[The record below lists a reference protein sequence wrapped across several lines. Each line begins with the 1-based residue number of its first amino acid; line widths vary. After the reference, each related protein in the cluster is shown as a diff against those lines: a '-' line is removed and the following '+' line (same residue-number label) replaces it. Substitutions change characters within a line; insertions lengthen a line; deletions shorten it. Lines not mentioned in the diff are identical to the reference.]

1 MTDTMRGRTV
11 LVTGATSG
19 IGKITA
25 QALARMGARVLVHG
39 RNPAKIEATVTEL
52 RAGSAGEVEGLVA
65 DFASLSDVRGLAADV
80 RARTDRLHVLVNN
93 AGGAVM
99 TRALSRDGIERTFA
113 VNHLAPFLL
122 TDLLLDLLKASAPAR
137 IVNVASEAHRRGR
150 FSFDDIQNERR
161 YRAFQV
167 YGQTKLQ
174 NVMFTYE
181 LARRLAGTG
190 VTVTAMHPGVVDT
203 GIWNAAT
210 GWARAVVRVMQWFMI
225 TPERGAAPLI
235 RLASAPD
242 VEGVTGVYF
251 KRFKPAATADP
262 SNDTALQARLWDVSA
277 RLVGLPSNSGTTRPV
292 T

>member
-1 MTDTMRGRTV
+1 MMLTMRGKTV

-19 IGKITA
+19 IGRITA
-25 QALARMGARVLVHG
+25 LALAGMGARVLVHG
-39 RNPAKIEATVTEL
+39 RNPAKLEATVAEL
-52 RAGSAGEVEGLVA
+52 RAGSGGEVEGLVA
-65 DFASLSDVRGLAADV
+65 DFASLSDVRRLAALV

-99 TRALSRDGIERTFA
+99 ERTLSQDGIERTLA

-122 TDLLLDLLKASAPAR
+122 TNLLLDLLKGSAPAR
-137 IVNVASEAHRRGR
+137 IVNVASEAHRGGR
-150 FSFDDIQNERR
+150 FSFDDLQNEHR

-181 LARRLAGTG
+181 LARRLMGTG
-190 VTVTAMHPGVVDT
+190 VTVTAVHPGVVDT

-210 GWARAVVRVMQWFMI
+210 GWAVPVVRVMQWFMI

-235 RLASAPD
+235 RLASAAD
-242 VEGVTGVYF
+242 VEGITGVYY
-251 KRFKPAATADP
+251 KRFKPVRTAEP
-262 SNDTALQARLWDVSA
+262 SNDPAAQARLWDASA
-277 RLVGLPSNSGTTRPV
+277 RLVGLT
-292 T
+292 

>member
-1 MTDTMRGRTV
+1 MMLAMRGKTV

-19 IGKITA
+19 IGRITA
-25 QALARMGARVLVHG
+25 LALAGMGARVLVHG
-39 RNPAKIEATVTEL
+39 RNPAKLEATVAEL
-52 RAGSAGEVEGLVA
+52 RAGSGGEVEGLVA
-65 DFASLSDVRGLAADV
+65 DFASLSDVRRLAALV

-99 TRALSRDGIERTFA
+99 ERTLSQDGIERTLA

-122 TDLLLDLLKASAPAR
+122 TNLLLDLLKGSAPAR
-137 IVNVASEAHRRGR
+137 IVNVASEAHRGGR
-150 FSFDDIQNERR
+150 FSFDDLQNERR

-181 LARRLAGTG
+181 LARRLTGTG
-190 VTVTAMHPGVVDT
+190 VTVTAVHPGVVDT

-210 GWARAVVRVMQWFMI
+210 GWAVPVVRVMQWFMI

-235 RLASAPD
+235 RLASSAD
-242 VEGVTGVYF
+242 VEGITGVYY
-251 KRFKPAATADP
+251 KRFKPVRTAEP
-262 SNDTALQARLWDVSA
+262 SNDPAAQARLWDASA
-277 RLVGLPSNSGTTRPV
+277 RLVGLT
-292 T
+292 